1 MRSAFGVERTETD
14 AAVYILSALIAFGC
28 AVLLLRSFAFAR
40 NALLVWA
47 GVCFVG
53 MALNNVM
60 LFLDEFVIRHTDLSA
75 WRTAPALGGMLALV
89 FALVWEET

>member
-1 MRSAFGVERTETD
+1 
-14 AAVYILSALIAFGC
+14 
-28 AVLLLRSFAFAR
+28 
-40 NALLVWA
+40 VWA

-53 MALNNVM
+53 LALNNVM
-60 LFLDEFVIRHTDLSA
+60 LFLDEFVIRNTDLSA